1 MPASTQ
7 KICLLRSH
15 DGVRLAYAASGR
27 GSTVIKAATW
37 LSHLEYD
44 WESPVWR
51 HVLPH
56 FSSRHRLLHCD
67 ERGCGLSDWQVD
79 DLGFESWV
87 RDLEAVADEAGAEP
101 FAQLGV
107 RGAWWCCAGAPKTI
121 SR

>member
-1 MPASTQ
+1 MSAPTQ

-15 DGVRLAYAASGR
+15 DGVRQAYTASGR
-27 GSTVIKAATW
+27 GSAVIEAATW

-51 HVLPH
+51 HALRH
-56 FSSRHRLLHCD
+56 SSSRHRLLRYD

-87 RDLEAVADEAGAEP
+87 RDLEAVADETGAKR
-101 FAQLGV
+101 FALLGV
-107 RGAWWCCAGAPKTI
+107 HRAW
-121 SR
+121 